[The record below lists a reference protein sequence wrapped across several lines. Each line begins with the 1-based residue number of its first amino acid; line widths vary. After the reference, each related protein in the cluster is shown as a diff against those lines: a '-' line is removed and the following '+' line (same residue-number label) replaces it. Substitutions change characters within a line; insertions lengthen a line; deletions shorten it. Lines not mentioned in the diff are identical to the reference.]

1 MLDNG
6 NIKEKHQRKRGLHL
20 NAEDNGIL
28 ANNFLSAIRNEERR
42 SLDSNLVCNE
52 IIFTDENLFSDNNAD
67 LSSLTLLQ

>member
-1 MLDNG
+1 MDNG
-6 NIKEKHQRKRGLHL
+6 NIKEKHLRKRGLHL
-20 NAEDNGIL
+20 NAEDNAIL

-52 IIFTDENLFSDNNAD
+52 IIFTDENLFLDNNAD